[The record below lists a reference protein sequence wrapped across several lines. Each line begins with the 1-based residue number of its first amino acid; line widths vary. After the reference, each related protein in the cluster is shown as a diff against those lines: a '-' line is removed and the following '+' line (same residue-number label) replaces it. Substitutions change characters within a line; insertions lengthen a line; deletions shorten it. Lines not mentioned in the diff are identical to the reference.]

1 MDLFYAGCGIF
12 WLYHAAA
19 RKRTTEQHL
28 PQNICVRCCCYF
40 VWYNT
45 IAAKSYHSINNIQ
58 HTVLTFKNTPPFIY
72 TIMPSLSDIVPAGV
86 VTGDD
91 LYNLFEHA
99 RANGYAIPAVN
110 CTRSVMWSLFFSMHC
125 VSLLRWYTFAVL
137 VFQKAAF
144 IPLQSSIFIWR
155 CAVPSCALLNSVWD
169 TKTSLQKTFT
179 NAHLKNMQI
188 SNTHS
193 ITVHLQQ
200 TRY

>member
-1 MDLFYAGCGIF
+1 MDL
-12 WLYHAAA
+12 WLRYLLVVPRCCAKANN
-19 RKRTTEQHL
+19 RTFA
-28 PQNICVRCCCYF
+28 QNICVRSCSYF

-45 IAAKSYHSINNIQ
+45 IATKSYHSINNIQ
-58 HTVLTFKNTPPFIY
+58 HTLLTFKNTPPFNY

-137 VFQKAAF
+137 VFQKAVV
-144 IPLQSSIFIWR
+144 IFPSKFNFCLAMCRTIWHT
-155 CAVPSCALLNSVWD
+155 LNSVRE
-169 TKTSLQKTFT
+169 TKTSLRNTIT
-179 NAHLKNMQI
+179 NAHLI
-188 SNTHS
+188 SLWH
-193 ITVHLQQ
+193 
-200 TRY
+200 